1 METIAEL
8 EQLGYDTLLP
18 KHDDHDEHDV
28 DKDHETKTERSFKSG
43 HDENICHSKQVRPHG
58 TVSYG
63 DQYVW
68 TDLKTQSTIFCRK
81 QMRPHGAV
89 IYGNNPW
96 HGECQPFEAP
106 SGSTSWM
113 PHDECQPFEAPSG
126 EQERCSPRVSV
137 PGCKSFQP
145 AVEKERCSRRVSV
158 PGCKSIQPAVAKER
172 RSPRAS
178 FSECIVISG
187 RKTQVRPHG
196 TVSYWKKYVWAAL
209 RMQSLKIRKCFTS
222 THTKSALRVR
232 DSTKNTLCYDD
243 STALKPMMQSTER
256 CSPILGHGKCY
267 LKKQVRPHGTVLY

>member
-43 HDENICHSKQVRPHG
+43 HDEKICHSKQVRPHG
-58 TVSYG
+58 TVNYG

-96 HGECQPFEAP
+96 HGECQP
-106 SGSTSWM
+106 T
-113 PHDECQPFEAPSG
+113 
-126 EQERCSPRVSV
+126 
-137 PGCKSFQP
+137 
-145 AVEKERCSRRVSV
+145 
-158 PGCKSIQPAVAKER
+158 
-172 RSPRAS
+172 
-178 FSECIVISG
+178 VISG

-196 TVSYWKKYVWAAL
+196 TVSYWQKYVWAAL
-209 RMQSLKIRKCFTS
+209 RMQSLKIRTCFTS
-222 THTKSALRVR
+222 THPKSALRVR
-232 DSTKNTLCYDD
+232 DSTQNTLCYDD
-243 STALKPMMQSTER
+243 STTLKPMMQSTER

-267 LKKQVRPHGTVLY
+267 LKKQVRPHGTVLYWKKYVWATLRMQSLKIRKCFTSTRTKSTFRVRDSTKNTLCNEAHSGFSTCLRGCLAQR

>member
-43 HDENICHSKQVRPHG
+43 HDEKICHSKQVRPHG
-58 TVSYG
+58 TVNYG

-96 HGECQPFEAP
+96 H
-106 SGSTSWM
+106 
-113 PHDECQPFEAPSG
+113 DECQPA
-126 EQERCSPRVSV
+126 VSV
-137 PGCKSFQP
+137 PGCKLL
-145 AVEKERCSRRVSV
+145 
-158 PGCKSIQPAVAKER
+158 QPAVAKER
-172 RSPRAS
+172 RSPRVS
-178 FSECIVISG
+178 FSGCTVISG

-196 TVSYWKKYVWAAL
+196 TVSYWQKYVWAAL
-209 RMQSLKIRKCFTS
+209 RMQSLKIRKCLTS
-222 THTKSALRVR
+222 TRTK
-232 DSTKNTLCYDD
+232 
-243 STALKPMMQSTER
+243 
-256 CSPILGHGKCY
+256 
-267 LKKQVRPHGTVLY
+267 